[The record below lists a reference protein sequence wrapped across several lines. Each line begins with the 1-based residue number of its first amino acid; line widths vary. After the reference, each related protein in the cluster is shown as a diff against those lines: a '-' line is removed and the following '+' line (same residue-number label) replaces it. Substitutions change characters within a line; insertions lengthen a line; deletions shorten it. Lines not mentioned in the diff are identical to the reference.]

1 MVIMLDTYLTILP
14 WPVILP
20 LKGAWFLGRL
30 AHHLKQFVLSGWG
43 DRLRYLRGRT
53 RAFQIIA
60 ARQLGEEPPLAGPAQ
75 TKVDEPDLESEYY
88 ARVTKVYR
96 AKPSRSPLL
105 LVMASGSDVRE
116 LLCTWR
122 YLARAGLS
130 TEPFAA
136 PHLEMLNSTNVGQLA
151 AVLRKHL
158 EKAQQGFP
166 PQPEA

>member
-1 MVIMLDTYLTILP
+1 MVMMLDTYLTILP
-14 WPVILP
+14 WPVLLP
-20 LKGAWFLGRL
+20 LKGPWFLGRL
-30 AHHLKQFVLSGWG
+30 AHHLKQFILSGWG
-43 DRLRYLRGRT
+43 DRMRYLRGRR

-60 ARQLGEEPPLAGPAQ
+60 AEQLGEEPLREDPAQ
-75 TKVDEPDLESEYY
+75 TKANNPDLKPEYY
-88 ARVTKVYR
+88 RVLTRLYKG
-96 AKPSRSPLL
+96 KPCRFPLL
-105 LVMASGSDVRE
+105 LVMAAGCDARR